1 MTTDKHIFIHVCD
14 AHMHIEN
21 SNFKSYNACTSVVW
35 SCDITNDDPP
45 EVTDDEE
52 AIVPGNDGADVTDDN
67 GVDDTDD
74 GIDDG
79 DTDDGID
86 DGGAAPIWIIKLLCE
101 HITYI
106 KKLAL

>member
-1 MTTDKHIFIHVCD
+1 MTTDNHIFIHVCD
-14 AHMHIEN
+14 AHMHIDN

-67 GVDDTDD
+67 GVDDT
-74 GIDDG
+74 G
-79 DTDDGID
+79 DGID
-86 DGGAAPIWIIKLLCE
+86 DGGAAPIWITKLLCE

-106 KKLAL
+106 KQLAL